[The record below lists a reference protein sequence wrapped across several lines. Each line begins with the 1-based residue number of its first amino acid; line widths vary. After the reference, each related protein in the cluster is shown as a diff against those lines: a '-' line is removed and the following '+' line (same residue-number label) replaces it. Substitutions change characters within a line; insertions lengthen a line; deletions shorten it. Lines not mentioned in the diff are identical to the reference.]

1 MTLAASGLPPPSRDW
16 KEKALDGEPELF
28 RDFARDIVGYQKEDA
43 DKTKMPTRKDRSAAS
58 TPRSTRD

>member
-43 DKTKMPTRKDRSAAS
+43 DKRRWTRKDRSAAS